1 MGPSPT
7 FSFFVLF
14 DGVDALRHNLTV
26 SLIFDH
32 FLFNYHKVN
41 VLRHILNRPPFF
53 YFFVLTSKLNSL
65 RHILGPSPTFY
76 SFFSVLMWLMISDII
91 WPPPFFFIILYQ
103 IITRSMFSDIFWPSP
118 LFFIFCLEFKIEFS
132 PTYFGAFSYFLR
144 LMIWNFSSFLSFF
157 IQLSQGQSSPTY
169 FDSSAYFFNF
179 YCVVTKLVFNHFCQN
194 IEHEFETW
202 YQQQWLK
209 WLGRHCFNAMIEW
222 IVESLPRKWIL
233 LEYKLIWF
241 MFH

>member
-1 MGPSPT
+1 MKSPLPSLLFHSVRPSAAIQPT
-7 FSFFVLF
+7 DSSHHCLVRFGTNKYFLDGATNNNVHKIVGFFDPLPPCLHLELF
-14 DGVDALRHNLTV
+14 YT
-26 SLIFDH
+26 IKFMQ
-32 FLFNYHKVN
+32 
-41 VLRHILNRPPFF
+41 PPF
-53 YFFVLTSKLNSL
+53 YVRFFMS
-65 RHILGPSPTFY
+65 
-76 SFFSVLMWLMISDII
+76 
-91 WPPPFFFIILYQ
+91 
-103 IITRSMFSDIFWPSP
+103 PSP

-179 YCVVTKLVFNHFCQN
+179 YCLVTKLVFNHFCQN

>member
-1 MGPSPT
+1 MVEDNQDRQNRQT
-7 FSFFVLF
+7 DMNTWFSRVLAK
-14 DGVDALRHNLTV
+14 GN
-26 SLIFDH
+26 SCK
-32 FLFNYHKVN
+32 LFYF
-41 VLRHILNRPPFF
+41 IFF
-53 YFFVLTSKLNSL
+53 Y
-65 RHILGPSPTFY
+65 
-76 SFFSVLMWLMISDII
+76 
-91 WPPPFFFIILYQ
+91 PFFFH
-103 IITRSMFSDIFWPSP
+103 
-118 LFFIFCLEFKIEFS
+118 FFIQISQGQCSLTYFNPSSFFYCLVINVQFS

-179 YCVVTKLVFNHFCQN
+179 YCLVTKLVFNHFCQN

>member
-1 MGPSPT
+1 M
-7 FSFFVLF
+7 
-14 DGVDALRHNLTV
+14 
-26 SLIFDH
+26 
-32 FLFNYHKVN
+32 FL
-41 VLRHILNRPPFF
+41 
-53 YFFVLTSKLNSL
+53 
-65 RHILGPSPTFY
+65 
-76 SFFSVLMWLMISDII
+76 DII
-91 WPPPFFFIILYQ
+91 WPPPFFFIILYR

-118 LFFIFCLEFKIEFS
+118 LI
-132 PTYFGAFSYFLR
+132 
-144 LMIWNFSSFLSFF
+144 FLSGVQNWIFSDIFWGLLLLFTFDDLKFFFFLFIF

-169 FDSSAYFFNF
+169 FDFSAYFFNF

>member
-1 MGPSPT
+1 MGLTLSDIIWPSPL
-7 FSFFVLF
+7 FFY
-14 DGVDALRHNLTV
+14 
-26 SLIFDH
+26 H
-32 FLFNYHKVN
+32 FLFNFHKVNVLRYILKCPPFFWFFCLDFKIKFSPTNFGAFPYFLQFFFCLDVVDDLWHNLTTSLLFYHSLSNYQKVN
-41 VLRHILNRPPFF
+41 VLRHILTLPPLF
-53 YFFVLTSKLNSL
+53 YF
-65 RHILGPSPTFY
+65 
-76 SFFSVLMWLMISDII
+76 
-91 WPPPFFFIILYQ
+91 LYGVQ
-103 IITRSMFSDIFWPSP
+103 NWIFSDIFWGPLVLFTFDDLKL
-118 LFFIFCLEFKIEFS
+118 LFFLII
-132 PTYFGAFSYFLR
+132 
-144 LMIWNFSSFLSFF
+144 F

-169 FDSSAYFFNF
+169 LDSSAYFFNF

>member
-1 MGPSPT
+1 MNTWILDFLGY
-7 FSFFVLF
+7 
-14 DGVDALRHNLTV
+14 LRRAILA
-26 SLIFDH
+26 
-32 FLFNYHKVN
+32 NYF
-41 VLRHILNRPPFF
+41 IF
-53 YFFVLTSKLNSL
+53 YFF
-65 RHILGPSPTFY
+65 IP
-76 SFFSVLMWLMISDII
+76 SFFIFFIQISQGQCSLTYFN
-91 WPPPFFFIILYQ
+91 PSPFFF
-103 IITRSMFSDIFWPSP
+103 F
-118 LFFIFCLEFKIEFS
+118 FCLVINVQFS

-157 IQLSQGQSSPTY
+157 FQLSQGQSSLTY
-169 FDSSAYFFNF
+169 FDSSALFFNF
-179 YCVVTKLVFNHFCQN
+179 YCLVTKLVFNHFCQN

>member
-1 MGPSPT
+1 
-7 FSFFVLF
+7 
-14 DGVDALRHNLTV
+14 
-26 SLIFDH
+26 
-32 FLFNYHKVN
+32 
-41 VLRHILNRPPFF
+41 
-53 YFFVLTSKLNSL
+53 
-65 RHILGPSPTFY
+65 
-76 SFFSVLMWLMISDII
+76 MWLMISDII
-91 WPPPFFFIILYQ
+91 WPPPFFFIILYR

-118 LFFIFCLEFKIEFS
+118 LFFIFLSGVQNWIFS
-132 PTYFGAFSYFLR
+132 DIFWGLLLLFTFDDLKFFFFL
-144 LMIWNFSSFLSFF
+144 IIF

-179 YCVVTKLVFNHFCQN
+179 YCLVTKLVFNHFCQN

>member
-1 MGPSPT
+1 M
-7 FSFFVLF
+7 
-14 DGVDALRHNLTV
+14 
-26 SLIFDH
+26 
-32 FLFNYHKVN
+32 
-41 VLRHILNRPPFF
+41 
-53 YFFVLTSKLNSL
+53 
-65 RHILGPSPTFY
+65 LGPSPTFY
-76 SFFSVLMWLMISDII
+76 RFFSVLMWLMISDII
-91 WPPPFFFIILYQ
+91 WLPPFFFIILFR

-118 LFFIFCLEFKIEFS
+118 LFFYFLSGIQNWIFSDIFWRLLLLFTFDDLKFFFFLIIFYPIITRSIFCDIF
-132 PTYFGAFSYFLR
+132 
-144 LMIWNFSSFLSFF
+144 WFF
-157 IQLSQGQSSPTY
+157 R
-169 FDSSAYFFNF
+169 FFFNF
-179 YCVVTKLVFNHFCQN
+179 SRPVTKLVFNHFCQN